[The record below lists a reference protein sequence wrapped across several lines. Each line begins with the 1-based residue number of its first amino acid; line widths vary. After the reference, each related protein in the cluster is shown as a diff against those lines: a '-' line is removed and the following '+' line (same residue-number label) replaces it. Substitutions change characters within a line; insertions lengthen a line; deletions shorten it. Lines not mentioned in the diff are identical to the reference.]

1 MTLPFEFIDVVIV
14 VILVIS
20 GLLAY
25 FRGLVREVL
34 SLATWIGAAL
44 AAGYGFSYAQPYV
57 REVITINKAV
67 ADIATGVTLFVA
79 ALIVLTLLNHAIS
92 GRVKESALGTLDR
105 GLGFLFGLLRGALL
119 VSVAYIAATWFWTE
133 NELSPYIAEA
143 HTIPYIQQGADML
156 RQVVPKDMQLE
167 TKSIAEDA
175 KKTTN
180 QAVEAERL
188 LKSIQKGGTPDKPS
202 SYNQNERRDMQRL
215 IDTNR

>member
-1 MTLPFEFIDVVIV
+1 MTIPFEIADVVIV
-14 VILVIS
+14 IVLLIS

-44 AAGYGFSYAQPYV
+44 AAGYGFAYAQPYV
-57 REVITINKAV
+57 REIIAIKVV
-67 ADIATGVTLFVA
+67 ADIVTGVVLFVV
-79 ALIVLTLLNHAIS
+79 ALVILTLLNHAIS
-92 GRVKESALGTLDR
+92 GRVKESALGALDR

-119 VSVAYIAATWFWTE
+119 VSVAYIAATWFWTDD
-133 NELSPYIAEA
+133 ELAPYIADA
-143 HTIPYIQQGADML
+143 RAKPYVQQSAEFL
-156 RQVVPKDMQLE
+156 RQIVPKNMQLE

-188 LKSIQKGGTPDKPS
+188 MNKLRNGGSTDKPS
-202 SYNQNERRDMQRL
+202 SYNQNERREMQRL

>member
-1 MTLPFEFIDVVIV
+1 MTLPFEFADVVIV

-57 REVITINKAV
+57 RELITIKAV
-67 ADIATGVTLFVA
+67 ADIVTGVGLFVV
-79 ALIVLTLLNHAIS
+79 ALVILTLLNHTIS

-133 NELSPYIAEA
+133 DELSPYIAEA
-143 HTIPYIQQGADML
+143 RTIPYVQQGANLL

-188 LKSIQKGGTPDKPS
+188 MKSLQNGGATDKPS
-202 SYNQNERRDMQRL
+202 SYNQNERSDMQRL

>member
-1 MTLPFEFIDVVIV
+1 MTLPFEFTDVVIV

-57 REVITINKAV
+57 RELIAIKAV
-67 ADIATGVTLFVA
+67 ADIVTGVTLFVA
-79 ALIVLTLLNHAIS
+79 ALVILTLLNHTIS
-92 GRVKESALGTLDR
+92 SRVKESALGTLDR

-119 VSVAYIAATWFWTE
+119 VSVAYIAAAWFWTE
-133 NELSPYIAEA
+133 NELSPYITEA
-143 HTIPYIQQGADML
+143 RTIPYVQQGANLL
-156 RQVVPKDMQLE
+156 RQVVPKDMQIE
-167 TKSIAEDA
+167 TKSIAQDA

-188 LKSIQKGGTPDKPS
+188 MKKLQNGGTTDKPS
-202 SYNQNERRDMQRL
+202 SYNQNERSDMQRL